1 MGVTMRNLRP
11 FAVLSIALTLADP
24 VLAEAPVAET
34 PLWSAIPHRLPA
46 IDVDPAR
53 PGVEILTVAE
63 ACTISPTDTAGLLTV
78 SNEIKIKIYSA
89 DGKQVVLAPTTSNT
103 VKSGKFPDPRL
114 SRFQCSGANITNY
127 RAQFPGADAD
137 SVSQGSGVP
146 VGPGAFHNACAP
158 HTFEADFALCDE
170 LPVRTFGVVAAKVG
184 AERVVLLAQA
194 INLQYHNNLSPD
206 DVNASGFSITA
217 YALDGTQLWT
227 RAFKGADS
235 SGYTYIGNLAS
246 VGDFL
251 GSDGNDEIRLV
262 AVSDAAGGFRYTYI
276 NPLTG
281 ANIRVATVAPPTL

>member
-1 MGVTMRNLRP
+1 MRNFRP
-11 FAVLSIALTLADP
+11 FAMSMLALALSGQLG
-24 VLAEAPVAET
+24 AEAPIAET
-34 PLWSAIPHRLPA
+34 PLWTASPGSLPA
-46 IDVDPAR
+46 VDVDPAR
-53 PGVEILTVAE
+53 PGVEILTLAQ
-63 ACTISPTDTAGLLTV
+63 ACSISPTDPDGLITIT
-78 SNEIKIKIYSA
+78 SEIKIKVYSA

-103 VKSGKFPDPRL
+103 AKSGKFPDPRL
-114 SRFQCSGANITNY
+114 SRFQCSGANTTNY
-127 RAQFPGADAD
+127 RSQFPGADAD

-146 VGPGAFHNACAP
+146 VSSGAFHTACAP

-184 AERVVLLAQA
+184 AARVVLLAQA

-206 DVNASGFSITA
+206 DVNASGFSITG

-235 SGYTYIGNLAS
+235 SGYAYIGNLAS

-262 AVSDAAGGFRYTYI
+262 AVSGTGFRYTYI
-276 NPLTG
+276 NPVTG